1 MDTSLANI
9 LCITIISTFIFI
21 YQSLRGH
28 ENLGSVFVQYIL
40 VFQVFLKEFIYSDT
54 QNKEIFKT
62 KYTIKSVF

>member
-28 ENLGSVFVQYIL
+28 ENLGSVFVQNIF
-40 VFQVFLKEFIYSDT
+40 VFQVFLNGFIYSDT